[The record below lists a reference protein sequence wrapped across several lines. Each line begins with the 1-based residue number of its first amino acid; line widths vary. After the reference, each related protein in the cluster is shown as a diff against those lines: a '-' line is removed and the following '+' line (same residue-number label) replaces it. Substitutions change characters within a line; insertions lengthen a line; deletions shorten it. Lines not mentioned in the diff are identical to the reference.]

1 MNSVPRARLFRRDD
15 RDQLADLVN
24 AHLAAVIPGARVS
37 VNTVLS
43 ALERQPEEYVV
54 DPWVTERV
62 TIVVEVRD
70 RIVAAAH
77 LQRFADDPR
86 VSDDYR
92 RAGLIQW
99 ALAYPG
105 DAGGPGDAG
114 DDDRTAAAL
123 DAADLLLRACLAQLQ
138 AWAVAVACADGQLPY
153 PGVYGVPAQWPHV
166 RDALARAGFVWD
178 GAQESILLATPQT
191 LPAVGGGFA
200 ARSIRVERTLGAAGA
215 RFTAYREEDVCG
227 FVEVDLTAGRTERLA
242 SGGVVAEIADWDAA
256 EAEILTRILV
266 EVREWLELSGVRHL
280 LAATDPD
287 DAEEARML
295 DEAGFREVTTTA
307 RGWRLNLR

>member
-15 RDQLADLVN
+15 RDQLAELVN

-62 TIVVEVRD
+62 TIVVEVRE
-70 RIVAAAH
+70 RIVGAAH

-105 DAGGPGDAG
+105 DDGGDES
-114 DDDRTAAAL
+114 AASAL
-123 DAADLLLRACLAQLQ
+123 DAADLLLRACHAQLQ
-138 AWAVAVACADGQLPY
+138 AWAVAVAYADGQLPY

-178 GAQESILLATPQT
+178 GARESILLATPQT
-191 LPAVGGGFA
+191 LPAVSGDFA
-200 ARSIRVERTLGAAGA
+200 ARSIRVERTLGAAGV
-215 RFTAYREEDVCG
+215 RFTAFRDEDVCG
-227 FVEVDLTAGRTERLA
+227 FVELDLTAGRTERLA
-242 SGGVVAEIADWDAA
+242 SGGAVAEIADWDAQDTGT
-256 EAEILTRILV
+256 LTRILV

-287 DAEEARML
+287 DVEETRML
-295 DEAGFREVTTTA
+295 EDVGFREVTTTA
-307 RGWRLNLR
+307 RGWRLDLR